1 MNLNHD
7 GAFDMG
13 FTEAPTMYFVI
24 KHGYGEMNI

>member
-13 FTEAPTMYFVI
+13 LTEAPTMYSVVT
-24 KHGYGEMNI
+24 HSYGEMNT